1 MFIDSISKSK
11 KNIANNKGFTLVEL
25 IVVLTMMAIVLTLGG
40 LAILKWQDYAT
51 FNQENE
57 YAQTLFVAAQNQLSE
72 YSASGRLEVLQSDL
86 KSDDKYGQ
94 LVAGNPTKG
103 IVLDIT
109 TLTSESGD
117 AYNKSEVWS
126 EAYKI
131 DPTGGE
137 RANKYI
143 DDIVAIRAEA
153 GQYETYVN
161 DPEGFKNSSP
171 QAYWLYEILGSYVYD
186 TTILNDA
193 AICVEFTPDD
203 GQVFSVFYSDKN
215 KSFIYSN
222 HEAKTAGNGAAD
234 IVDRQEMYRNEYMI
248 GFYGIEKLTKA
259 TRDKSLMAKAEIK
272 NVMLHNENTLNLTFD
287 LGEGEVLSLD
297 YKVLLKT
304 ADAYDSG
311 DFGDALEI
319 VIPANTLKNELNDVE
334 CSVARLTTGSREELG
349 TMKLMG
355 RLQSNADKEPQVLL
369 ILDAADIH
377 AGANLYKDFL
387 ATGEQH
393 FDLFKD
399 TYSIFRFGIDMAY
412 AKCEVSASGVGYI
425 DSESE
430 ESNVEHMCAQTM
442 VTKNTENG
450 TGRLKE
456 YTLANARHLY
466 NIRFLQVDIARDAEF
481 VGANYVL
488 SNKTDG
494 SDDDGDSIIDWGK
507 FQNSVTYNRLYDS
520 KPAGA
525 GWSVGNLPDG
535 YNSLNTCAFPSINEL
550 GANESITALVAE
562 YELKN
567 FKLDSKSNVFYNRSK
582 SYTDTNETPVGLVGT
597 NNGDVSKITMTNT
610 KVRGEECVGAIAGL
624 NSKTGEVDMC
634 RVRNE
639 AVDGISSVGGLVGFN
654 AGSISAKAENI
665 TIAPNVNGTYY
676 VGGIVGYNDT
686 DATITNYK
694 INKGTITGKAE
705 TSCFVGGFVGL
716 NSSIKL
722 LQGPDKKAIDIVS
735 SPLKVS
741 GAYYVGG
748 CIGGNILNTHGYSNA
763 TDGNKPGDEG
773 AVNYTPGLNSRFT
786 SGLDGDLWNG
796 NIYLHFDVYNNT
808 GNDIKDWA
816 LDLSWIKTICE
827 VDFPNNSNLVID
839 KTNYIIKPIN
849 DSGAKEIKNGQKQKY
864 GEFYLQIKAP
874 DKQKAQNI
882 VDYIKNNGN
891 QLGTLAYF
899 AAKLDTNKNSSM
911 FAMVGAPNLLYTN
924 GGNGNNEPDVT
935 ITFTTENVKKWDNGY
950 GSKYY
955 IKVTNNSAKKY
966 NYNDI
971 AIVVKFPQY
980 LKKIDIWNY
989 SYSND
994 GLTYTFVPNGGNWQD
1009 LGPGST
1015 LEFSFNAVFDTENN
1029 ANSFPT
1035 VAGVDVLGEG
1045 KVMASLNGGA
1055 GSSSGG
1061 GSTDPT
1067 PITPDPDKID
1077 VINATFRNSNA
1088 AGELNGTAF
1097 VGGYIGY
1104 NMLIDSENAKAV
1116 QDYVTKAYIDAVN
1129 KNSTLASK
1137 YIAVDNLAISGI
1149 TTKTVIKN
1157 SDVHMWINE
1166 SGSRV
1171 KNNIGTVSADI
1182 CVGGIFG
1189 YNNDETNLRIFNS
1202 DNYSKVVART
1212 AIEYANEQK
1221 YADALDPD
1229 KNVVRTTDYEGK
1241 NKTYYYSYA
1250 GGIIGTN
1257 NKLTVIDDCA
1267 NKSTSPVVSKGT
1279 YTGGLCEIN
1288 DGEIINCVVE
1298 NLGFVDK
1305 EYVGGLCGLNKN
1317 LVTECSF
1324 NTKTVGGANVV
1335 GGISA
1340 ENYGTISNISLNHPS
1355 VIAYGK
1361 EVNNIDNVSELH
1373 GLVGT
1378 YTGYNGD
1385 IGTVSLEKDVIGA
1398 SVNSSGRYAGLVIG
1412 YNSGKIKNNKTPKDK
1427 LSATDGNIVL
1437 SGSLKAYKTAGALC
1451 GYNDNKNNTENNTE
1465 NEDFSIANYTNLT
1478 PVLTSYGEA
1487 GGIIGFNNSNNT
1499 IQFCVNDALVNAADG
1514 GNAGGITSVNN
1525 GNITN
1530 SYNYISVNAPNGM
1543 SGGITSINYGDGNI
1557 FACYVGPKA
1566 GTNTSITFISK
1577 YVCGGVAAQNAGTIE
1592 DNTLKNIV
1600 VKNYDNALGSKLGV
1614 VAGENLSTG
1623 EILLPGA
1630 PSIDNCQVLAEANDA
1645 KMGGIAGANA
1655 GLITTK
1661 GYKDDGSVSKSL
1673 VKCSLVLDKA
1683 SYASM
1688 GGVAGSNTG
1697 TISHISVD
1705 ADIEGN
1711 LQAGFSGYGGIAGTS
1726 GYSMKSESLA
1736 AASEA
1741 NKKYP
1746 ATIIDCSFDGSIHAV
1761 GTSGNPAN
1769 IGGVTGV
1776 NGYGSDIDSCYLGV
1790 LGADKASKLETVI
1803 KAGNIEKYNSDNT
1816 LDTISYANA
1825 GGIAG
1830 KNYGKISNID
1840 MESAKYSGKITDS
1853 INIIAFAGATGGF
1866 VGYNYEGAV
1875 ITGVSA
1881 NNRVTTTDKMNVTML
1896 RGENN
1901 RGPGG
1906 FIGVNLSGQP
1916 MSYMDNYASVNGIFK
1931 ANMKTGGFMGS
1942 NMQQEF
1948 YQLLITNCNN
1958 YGTIVGYANVG
1969 GFVGH
1974 DWYRGI
1980 RFDSCVNYGQ
1990 VRSEGED
1997 DANIQKYAGGFI
2009 GRPCSTSTPHY
2020 FAHCENHGY
2029 IETRGG
2035 TRQAAAGGFIGE
2047 LEKGL
2052 KITFDFYD
2060 CVNTGIV
2067 CNKDGYNDAGDERGL
2082 GNFVGYSDG
2091 GSPINLNLCRNYNT
2105 KKVVN
2110 GFSASGICIDCLDVS
2125 LQMDEE
2131 NYYKP
2136 YTNGNSINNYYVS
2149 KDALASG
2156 SFETDANGAYFT
2168 VRSGEE
2174 YKDGE
2179 GKAQTKS
2186 WNIKRG
2192 NTGVG
2197 YGSYK
2202 NYELLFEEPT
2212 KFSNIYSS
2220 SKVGYQPLYFT
2231 VYPEDVNSYV
2241 GMKDFTVYFRTPADD
2256 LYNTSL
2262 YKYDYSISFI
2272 DASGAV
2278 IDTTSGSLSDVKG
2291 SFDVNKYKV
2300 TATVP
2305 SGKETAVRDIML
2317 KVSCTNSNGNPEI
2330 PHLFGFSWKPNDDTE
2345 KETLLSGLSSYNKM
2359 ASIFAGGS
2367 SAISVIKNR
2376 AYDYT
2381 INNSSFAYN
2390 FMLTDYYKDNSDCG
2404 YKSKTGYD
2412 NNGNR
2417 KSQTYTI
2424 TNTFL
2429 DDSAVEFDSIKF
2441 YVSNDFINNSSET
2454 IKYSY
2459 NISLTDIEGHK
2470 YTYKDAGNQNFE
2482 IECSDQNG
2490 VILCNVDTIVAASQ
2504 SSTNNANKLTS
2515 KKISKIELS
2524 IRNVTTDFTNKTN
2537 DDNDAIFL
2545 KGVTYVPSGEITERR
2560 FAYADLGSSNKYPI
2574 DMNLNSRT
2582 GVYSIYALKAD
2593 DEEKVKA
2600 APFLCTEINH
2610 DRGIQMSSNNPIL
2623 GATYENDKAAITVDR
2638 NSQSGNGY
2646 VKWVTDA
2653 STGEVRTEVRSDIVN
2668 SRISVY
2674 RDIDPKFLEMIKST
2688 RAAGNKLAT
2697 PRYPS
2702 LVLNGG
2708 NVVYR
2713 WERVK
2718 KDIANKDVIPYG
2730 YEVEYKV
2737 YNSEKVFDEGT
2748 TLQPFNND
2756 GKLTMKTIENG
2767 KEVSIT
2773 LAEWAFPVNIQ
2784 DEWIENDCKLSVRV
2798 RAVNS
2803 YRYDIGGDESKDS
2816 DWTSFCDVSL
2826 SQPLLPQ
2833 PKVHIE
2839 FTSDNRMVAV
2849 LDNPEDFEK
2858 MATFADKGVI
2868 TQKPMSELCN
2878 IIVNWE
2884 GFKWDEVTNFTIDPS
2899 EGVHSKECMYIG
2911 TGAFRILSAYAE
2923 PKSEYEGLVQQ
2934 SLQSTLKGNFEANGA
2949 VITRPR
2955 YNGTTITFNG
2965 FSGDGS
2971 SDLRYDIS
2979 IAGGDDSFL
2988 AADFGAYDDETGLYV
3003 YYDRATAHL
3012 GASAGGGSV
3021 TNSYSLSNI
3030 PIELFDEESVKDM
3043 EARVYLDESQNGIVH
3058 YGHEVVDNIVLDGE
3072 TKEDNYAILAAI
3084 VDENYL
3090 KTVDKATEVT
3100 AMNVWDTAN
3109 KQLYPGYS
3117 LYLNPDGTYKIIY
3130 NATIELSMKNAA
3142 DENLVEANVV
3152 NGIKRKY
3159 HNYEVDA
3166 MRYNSFEIT
3175 STTKS
3180 NRKFSND
3187 EINGDKTTVDL
3198 NYMQNGYYERRQSE
3212 VGDNAYSAFNVK
3224 KFIDANNAYKY
3235 FLDIAPA
3242 PVVEDGAINVSIN
3255 EQGQKTYAVQWD
3267 KYYRDTNAWNGSYYA
3282 EDSNEANSISKIS
3295 YAGLEVDKTDGS
3307 GKFTLPTVATWENFK
3322 SRTKNSDDIIFY
3334 NEYIKDI
3341 KSSGKRQ
3348 WNRLAMNSYY
3358 YSYANAKYKAVLL
3371 GKTSSGEYVELASN
3385 DINTATILPSSE
3397 SYSYKINYNNN
3408 SSYVDVTDNKY
3419 EYMAYQTSFTEN
3431 NGEWSS
3437 YSDITIRIIRLGNED
3452 NYGKGIAYPNKK
3464 DIDSGNAGYLF
3475 VLPRFTEVKYEQKQP
3490 LTTLLPPAVT
3500 KHDSSDVSVEGSM
3513 IYDVSFGL
3521 INDTEMIKD
3530 LGGYLIEVKSD
3541 DESVYYLIKLENK
3554 TISSYDIPDES
3565 DVIEVASGM
3574 FTTDSAN
3581 GNAMIDLYNF
3591 AGKEVEISVR
3601 ALARDS
3607 SDEAPTKYC
3616 HGEFSDGTK
3625 VTLGVALPIPVV
3637 KESETNYLTVE
3648 EVINPSTNKVIDY
3661 KLSYSDSNEK
3671 YKEFYENDDTIVTI
3685 QAKIDVYDNST
3696 GDTLIASLYGSDSP
3710 LDITKYSKSGV
3721 ISSANI
3727 ISESVA
3733 YEKLFEEYA
3742 GYCMKISIKASS
3754 DNADLNDSLWS
3765 DENAADGIT
3774 NEMKCIDVSI
3784 PKMVVDDSSV
3794 INEITYEKKQYNISD
3809 DNGPYNV
3816 TVRQQAFNILID
3828 SEVDNYTINLTRDA
3842 NAATALVPQS
3852 IVIEKKSSDEGDK
3865 WYLNNDT
3872 ENAITSEKV
3881 IDNFK
3886 NEIKVNV
3893 NGNDL
3898 SIECKA
3904 YISIITAGDKQYIHL
3919 VVPDALRVSIDAD
3932 NNGSFEIV
3940 EIASVSNENGF
3951 ISLSTLEFVSG
3962 FNENNSKHKEIAN
3975 NNKHDY
3981 KKQDELEGILVKIK
3995 SATSDEDPDDGDV
4008 PDGSVDDTTPEN
4020 AGGDEGNTDVPEPE
4034 TEPEPVLDPVDGT
4047 EPEPVT
4053 EPEPESPEAGDSES

>member
-161 DPEGFKNSSP
+161 DPEGFKNSNP

-287 LGEGEVLSLD
+287 LEEGEVLSLD

-442 VTKNTENG
+442 VAKNTENG

-582 SYTDTNETPVGLVGT
+582 SCTDTNDTPVGLVGT

-716 NSSIKL
+716 NSSIKV

-763 TDGNKPGDEG
+763 TDGDKPAAGNGGNITIKYDKNSDISNDNNKTIWIHFNIDNNTNNKIVDWNADLSYLAQYGNFHLENNSNSICQNGSYIVNPINEDWAKIVEPHSNLNKSSIRIVADDASIREKIEADIRKNGIKINAVFNDTASLHQMLAVVGPTQFRTSNPAPDSTKVWVEFKNTSKNTWDEG
-773 AVNYTPGLNSRFT
+773 GGKYYCNEAWYEM
-786 SGLDGDLWNG
+786 
-796 NIYLHFDVYNNT
+796 IIHNNT
-808 GNDIKDWA
+808 DT
-816 LDLSWIKTICE
+816 TITGWE
-827 VDFPNNSNLVID
+827 IRFKSNSVDFPINHYEGAD
-839 KTNYIIKPIN
+839 KIEKDGLYILKDTP
-849 DSGAKEIKNGQKQKY
+849 
-864 GEFYLQIKAP
+864 
-874 DKQKAQNI
+874 
-882 VDYIKNNGN
+882 NNGWS
-891 QLGTLAYF
+891 QPIGPGTTKTGLKIKVNFPKQTPEWVDEHFNSICGELYIN
-899 AAKLDTNKNSSM
+899 NKYITS
-911 FAMVGAPNLLYTN
+911 FN
-924 GGNGNNEPDVT
+924 GGT
-935 ITFTTENVKKWDNGY
+935 
-950 GSKYY
+950 
-955 IKVTNNSAKKY
+955 
-966 NYNDI
+966 
-971 AIVVKFPQY
+971 
-980 LKKIDIWNY
+980 
-989 SYSND
+989 
-994 GLTYTFVPNGGNWQD
+994 
-1009 LGPGST
+1009 
-1015 LEFSFNAVFDTENN
+1015 
-1029 ANSFPT
+1029 
-1035 VAGVDVLGEG
+1035 
-1045 KVMASLNGGA
+1045 
-1055 GSSSGG
+1055 SGG
-1061 GSTDPT
+1061 GTTDPTDPT

-1077 VINATFRNSNA
+1077 VINAAFRNSNA

-1129 KNSTLASK
+1129 ENSTLASK

-1221 YADALDPD
+1221 YADDLDPD

-1267 NKSTSPVVSKGT
+1267 NKSSSPVVSKGT

-1378 YTGYNGD
+1378 FTGYNGHT
-1385 IGTVSLEKDVIGA
+1385 GVVNVEKDVIGA

-1412 YNSGKIKNNKTPKDK
+1412 YNSGSIVNKKTPDDK

-1451 GYNDNKNNTENNTE
+1451 GYNDNKNK
-1465 NEDFSIANYTNLT
+1465 DFIIANYTNLT

-1499 IQFCVNDALVNAADG
+1499 IKFCVNDALVNAADG

-1566 GTNTSITFISK
+1566 GTNTSITYISK

-1630 PSIDNCQVLAEANDA
+1630 PSIDNCQVIAEANDA

-1661 GYKDDGSVSKSL
+1661 GYKDDGSVNKSL

-1697 TISHISVD
+1697 IISHISVD

-1746 ATIIDCSFDGSIHAV
+1746 ATIIDCSFDGSLHAV

-1790 LGADKASKLETVI
+1790 LGADKTSKLETVI

-1840 MESAKYSGKITDS
+1840 MESAKYNGKITDS

-1875 ITGVSA
+1875 ITGASA

-1942 NMQQEF
+1942 NMQQES

-1997 DANIQKYAGGFI
+1997 DANIQKHAGGFI

-2110 GFSASGICIDCLDVS
+2110 GFSSSGICIDCLDVS

-2149 KDALASG
+2149 KDALAPS

-2168 VRSGEE
+2168 VRSGEVFN
-2174 YKDGE
+2174 DGN
-2179 GKAQTKS
+2179 GNAKTKS
-2186 WNIKRG
+2186 WKIKRG
-2192 NTGVG
+2192 NKEVA
-2197 YGSYK
+2197 YDNYK

-2220 SKVGYQPLYFT
+2220 STVGDQPLYFT
-2231 VYPEDVNSYV
+2231 VFSDDSYK
-2241 GMKDFTVYFRTPADD
+2241 GMQDFTVYFRTPSDD
-2256 LYNTSL
+2256 LYNTAL

-2272 DASGAV
+2272 GADGSVISTSSGTV
-2278 IDTTSGSLSDVKG
+2278 SDVKG
-2291 SFDVNKYKV
+2291 SFDVEKYKA
-2300 TATVP
+2300 TASVP
-2305 SGKETAVRDIML
+2305 SGKEKAVKDIVL
-2317 KVSCTNSNGNPEI
+2317 KVSCTNASNGLEA
-2330 PHLFGFSWKPNDDTE
+2330 PHLFGFSWKPLGSTD
-2345 KETLLSGLSSYNKM
+2345 ETLLSGLTTNNGM
-2359 ASIFAGGS
+2359 ASVFSGGS
-2367 SAISVIKNR
+2367 GVVSVINNR
-2376 AYDYT
+2376 EYDYK

-2390 FMLTDYYKDNSDCG
+2390 FMLTDYYKNNSGCG

-2412 NNGNR
+2412 NNGKR

-2429 DDSAVEFDSIKF
+2429 DDSAVEFDSIRF

-2524 IRNVTTDFTNKTN
+2524 MRNDTTPLGDKTN

-2545 KGVTYVPSGEITERR
+2545 KGVTYVPSGEIAERR
-2560 FAYADLGSSNKYPI
+2560 FAYANLGESNKYPI
-2574 DMNLNSRT
+2574 DLNLNSRT
-2582 GVYSIYALKAD
+2582 GVYSIYPLILD
-2593 DEEKVKA
+2593 NFEST
-2600 APFLCTEINH
+2600 APFLYTELNH
-2610 DRGIQMSSNNPIL
+2610 DRGIQMSSNSPVLNSI
-2623 GATYENDKAAITVDR
+2623 YKNDDAAITINK

-2653 STGEVRTEVRSDIVN
+2653 STGIESTEVYSDVAH

-2674 RDIDPKFLEMIKST
+2674 RDIDPKFLDMIKST
-2688 RAAGNKLAT
+2688 RSSANKLAT

-2708 NVVYR
+2708 NAVFR

-2718 KDIANKDVIPYG
+2718 KDIANIDVIPYG
-2730 YEVEYKV
+2730 YEVEYRV
-2737 YNSEKVFDEGT
+2737 YNSEKVFEEGS

-2773 LAEWAFPVNIQ
+2773 LAQWAFPVNIE

-2849 LDNPEDFEK
+2849 LDNIEDFEK
-2858 MATFADKGVI
+2858 MATFAYNGEI

-2878 IIVNWE
+2878 IIVDWE

-2899 EGVHSKECMYIG
+2899 EGVHSKACMYINKG
-2911 TGAFRILSAYAE
+2911 DHKILSAYAE
-2923 PKSEYEGLVQQ
+2923 PKPEYEGLVQQ
-2934 SLQSTLKGNFEANGA
+2934 SLSSTLKGKFEANGE
-2949 VITRPR
+2949 VPTRPR

-2988 AADFGAYDDETGLYV
+2988 AADFGAYDEEKGLYV

-3021 TNSYSLSNI
+3021 TNSYSLSGI
-3030 PIELFDEESVKDM
+3030 PVELFGDDSVKDM

-3100 AMNVWDTAN
+3100 PMNVWDTAN
-3109 KQLYPGYS
+3109 NELYPGYS

-3142 DENLVEANVV
+3142 DENLVATNVF
-3152 NGIKRKY
+3152 NGIERKY
-3159 HNYEVDA
+3159 HNYEVDV

-3180 NRKFSND
+3180 NRSISSVA
-3187 EINGDKTTVDL
+3187 INGDKTTVDL

-3212 VGDNAYSAFNVK
+3212 IKDNAYSAFNVK

-3242 PVVEDGAINVSIN
+3242 PVVEDGAISVSIN

-3295 YAGLEVDKTDGS
+3295 YAGLEVDKIAGS
-3307 GKFTLPTVATWENFK
+3307 GKFTLPTVETWENFK
-3322 SRTKNSDDIIFY
+3322 SRTKDSDDNIFY
-3334 NEYIKDI
+3334 NEYIEDI

-3397 SYSYKINYNNN
+3397 SYSYRINYNNN
-3408 SSYVDVTDNKY
+3408 SSHVKVTDNKY

-3437 YSDITIRIIRLGNED
+3437 YSDITIRIIRLGNEG

-3475 VLPRFTEVKYEQKQP
+3475 VLPGFTEVKYEQKQP

-3541 DESVYYLIKLENK
+3541 DDSLFYLIKLENT

-3607 SDEAPTKYC
+3607 SDAAPTKYC

-3648 EVINPSTNKVIDY
+3648 EVKDPSTNNVIDY

-3685 QAKIDVYDNST
+3685 QAKVDVYKELSD
-3696 GDTLIASLYGSDSP
+3696 DTPIASLYGSDSP

-3742 GYCMKISIKASS
+3742 GYYMKISIKASS

-3774 NEMKCIDVSI
+3774 DEMKYIEVSI
-3784 PKMVVDDSSV
+3784 PKMRVDDSSV
-3794 INEITYEKKQYNISD
+3794 INEITYEEKQYNISD
-3809 DNGPYNV
+3809 DNGLYNV
-3816 TVRQQAFNILID
+3816 TVDQQAFNILID
-3828 SEVDNYTINLTRDA
+3828 SEVDNYKINLKRDA
-3842 NAATALVPQS
+3842 NAANALVPES
-3852 IVIEKKSSDEGDK
+3852 IVIEKKSSEEGDK

-3872 ENAITSEKV
+3872 ENVITSEKV

-3904 YISIITAGDKQYIHL
+3904 YISIITTGDKQYIHL

-3940 EIASVSNENGF
+3940 EKASVSNENGF

-3962 FNENNSKHKEIAN
+3962 LNDNNSKHKEIASN
-3975 NNKHDY
+3975 ALKHLY
-3981 KKQDELEGILVKIK
+3981 KKDELEGILAAIPA
-3995 SATSDEDPDDGDV
+3995 ATSDEGPDDGDV
-4008 PDGSVDDTTPEN
+4008 PDGSVDDTTPET

-4034 TEPEPVLDPVDGT
+4034 TEPESVLDPVDGT
-4047 EPEPVT
+4047 DPEPVT
-4053 EPEPESPEAGDSES
+4053 EPESPKFGDGES

>member
-161 DPEGFKNSSP
+161 DPEGFKNSNP

-442 VTKNTENG
+442 VAKNTENG

-582 SYTDTNETPVGLVGT
+582 SYTDTNDTPVGLVGT

-705 TSCFVGGFVGL
+705 NSCFVGGFVGL

-763 TDGNKPGDEG
+763 TDGDKPAAGNGGNITIKYDNNSDISNDNNKTIWIHFNIDNNTNNKIVDWNADLSYLAQYGNFHLENNSNSICQNGSYIVNPINEDWAKIVEPHSKLNKSSIRIVADDASIREKIEADIRKNGIKINAVFNDTASLHQMLAVVGPTQFRTSNPAPDSTKVWVEFKNISKNTWDEG
-773 AVNYTPGLNSRFT
+773 GGNYYCNEA
-786 SGLDGDLWNG
+786 WYEM
-796 NIYLHFDVYNNT
+796 IIHNNT
-808 GNDIKDWA
+808 DT
-816 LDLSWIKTICE
+816 TISGWE
-827 VDFPNNSNLVID
+827 IRFKSNSVDFPINHYEGAD
-839 KTNYIIKPIN
+839 KIEKDGLYILKDTP
-849 DSGAKEIKNGQKQKY
+849 
-864 GEFYLQIKAP
+864 
-874 DKQKAQNI
+874 
-882 VDYIKNNGN
+882 NNGWS
-891 QLGTLAYF
+891 QPIGPGTTKTGLKIKVNFPKQTPEWVDEHFNSICGELYIN
-899 AAKLDTNKNSSM
+899 NKYITS
-911 FAMVGAPNLLYTN
+911 FN
-924 GGNGNNEPDVT
+924 GGT
-935 ITFTTENVKKWDNGY
+935 
-950 GSKYY
+950 
-955 IKVTNNSAKKY
+955 
-966 NYNDI
+966 
-971 AIVVKFPQY
+971 
-980 LKKIDIWNY
+980 
-989 SYSND
+989 
-994 GLTYTFVPNGGNWQD
+994 
-1009 LGPGST
+1009 
-1015 LEFSFNAVFDTENN
+1015 
-1029 ANSFPT
+1029 
-1035 VAGVDVLGEG
+1035 
-1045 KVMASLNGGA
+1045 
-1055 GSSSGG
+1055 SGG

-1378 YTGYNGD
+1378 FTGYNGHT
-1385 IGTVSLEKDVIGA
+1385 GVVNVEKDVIGA

-1412 YNSGKIKNNKTPKDK
+1412 YNSGSIVNKKTPDDK
-1427 LSATDGNIVL
+1427 LSATDGNVVL

-1451 GYNDNKNNTENNTE
+1451 GYNDNKN
-1465 NEDFSIANYTNLT
+1465 EDFIIANYTNLT

-1525 GNITN
+1525 GIITN

-1557 FACYVGPKA
+1557 LACYVGPKA

-1661 GYKDDGSVSKSL
+1661 GYKEDGSVSKSL

-1726 GYSMKSESLA
+1726 GYSMKSDSL
-1736 AASEA
+1736 S
-1741 NKKYP
+1741 K
-1746 ATIIDCSFDGSIHAV
+1746 TSIIDCSFDGSIHAI

-1776 NGYGSDIDSCYLGV
+1776 NGYGSEIDSCYLGV
-1790 LGADKASKLETVI
+1790 LGEDKASKLETVI
-1803 KAGNIEKYNSDNT
+1803 KAGNIEKYNTDNT

-1942 NMQQEF
+1942 NMQQES
-1948 YQLLITNCNN
+1948 YQLLVTNCNN

-2110 GFSASGICIDCLDVS
+2110 GFSSSGICIDCLDVS
-2125 LQMDEE
+2125 LQMNEE
-2131 NYYKP
+2131 NFYKP

-2156 SFETDANGAYFT
+2156 SFETDAKGAYFT

-2174 YKDGE
+2174 YKDGD

-2220 SKVGYQPLYFT
+2220 SKVGDQPLYFT
-2231 VYPEDVNSYV
+2231 VYPDNSYD

-2262 YKYDYSISFI
+2262 YKYNYSISFI
-2272 DASGAV
+2272 DASGDV
-2278 IDTTSGSLSDVKG
+2278 IDATSGSLSDVKG

-2359 ASIFAGGS
+2359 ASVFAGGS
-2367 SAISVIKNR
+2367 SAISVINNR

-2390 FMLTDYYKDNSDCG
+2390 FMLTDYYKNNSGCG

-2441 YVSNDFINNSSET
+2441 YVSNDFTNNSSET

-2482 IECSDQNG
+2482 IECSNQNG
-2490 VILCNVDTIVAASQ
+2490 VISCDVDTIVAASQ
-2504 SSTNNANKLTS
+2504 SSTKDDNKLTS

-2524 IRNVTTDFTNKTN
+2524 MRNDTTPLGYKTN

-2545 KGVTYVPSGEITERR
+2545 KGVTYVPSGEIAERR

-2646 VKWVTDA
+2646 VKWATDV

-2688 RAAGNKLAT
+2688 RSSANKLAT

-2708 NVVYR
+2708 NAVFR
-2713 WERVK
+2713 WERIK

-2737 YNSEKVFDEGT
+2737 YNSEKVFEEGS

-2773 LAEWAFPVNIQ
+2773 LAQWAFPVNIE

-2816 DWTSFCDVSL
+2816 DWTAFCDVSL

-2858 MATFADKGVI
+2858 MATFANNGVI

-2923 PKSEYEGLVQQ
+2923 PKSEYEGWVQQ

-2971 SDLRYDIS
+2971 SDLQYDIS

-3100 AMNVWDTAN
+3100 PMNVWDTAN
-3109 KQLYPGYS
+3109 KELYPGYS

-3142 DENLVEANVV
+3142 DENLVATNVV

-3159 HNYEVDA
+3159 HNYEVDV

-3180 NRKFSND
+3180 NRSISSVAID
-3187 EINGDKTTVDL
+3187 GDKTTVDL

-3212 VGDNAYSAFNVK
+3212 VGDKAYSAFNVK

-3307 GKFTLPTVATWENFK
+3307 GTFTLPTVATWENFK

-3397 SYSYKINYNNN
+3397 SYSYRINYNNN

-3490 LTTLLPPAVT
+3490 LTTLLPPAVA

-3521 INDTEMIKD
+3521 INDAEMIKD

-3541 DESVYYLIKLENK
+3541 DESVYYIIKLENK

-3607 SDEAPTKYC
+3607 SDAAPTKYC

-3648 EVINPSTNKVIDY
+3648 EVKDPSTNKVIDY

-3685 QAKIDVYDNST
+3685 RAKVDVYKEISD
-3696 GDTLIASLYGSDSP
+3696 DTPIASLYGSDSP

-3742 GYCMKISIKASS
+3742 GYYMKISIKASS

-3774 NEMKCIDVSI
+3774 DEMKFIEVSI
-3784 PKMVVDDSSV
+3784 PKMRVDDSSV

-3809 DNGPYNV
+3809 DNGSYNV
-3816 TVRQQAFNILID
+3816 TVDQQAFNILID

-3842 NAATALVPQS
+3842 NAANALVPES
-3852 IVIEKKSSDEGDK
+3852 IVIEKKPSEEGDK

-3886 NEIKVNV
+3886 NEIKVKV
-3893 NGNDL
+3893 NENDL

-3904 YISIITAGDKQYIHL
+3904 YISIITAGDNQYIHL
-3919 VVPDALRVSIDAD
+3919 VVPDALRVSIDT
-3932 NNGSFEIV
+3932 NNDDGFDVV
-3940 EIASVSNENGF
+3940 ENASVSNDNGF
-3951 ISLSTLEFVSG
+3951 IALSTLEFVSG
-3962 FNENNSKHKEIAN
+3962 LNDNNSKHKEIASN
-3975 NNKHDY
+3975 TNKHDY
-3981 KKQDELEGILVKIK
+3981 KKQDELEGILAAIPA
-3995 SATSDEDPDDGDV
+3995 ATSDEGPDDGDV
-4008 PDGSVDDTTPEN
+4008 PDGIVDDTTPEN
-4020 AGGDEGNTDVPEPE
+4020 AGGDEGNTDVPEPA

-4047 EPEPVT
+4047 DPEPVT